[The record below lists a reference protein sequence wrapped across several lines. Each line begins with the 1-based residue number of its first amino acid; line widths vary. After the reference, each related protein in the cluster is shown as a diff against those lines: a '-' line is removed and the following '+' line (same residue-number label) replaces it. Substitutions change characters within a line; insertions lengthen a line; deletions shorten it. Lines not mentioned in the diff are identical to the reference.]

1 MTNKVIGRKKIY
13 FLKYKYQAEN
23 VIPKPHPC
31 IHHKENILDQNQVN
45 RICNKILSNST
56 GSFFDNPH
64 GDQ

>member
-1 MTNKVIGRKKIY
+1 MTNKVIGRKIY

-45 RICNKILSNST
+45 IEYVIKFCQILRDH
-56 GSFFDNPH
+56 FFYNPH